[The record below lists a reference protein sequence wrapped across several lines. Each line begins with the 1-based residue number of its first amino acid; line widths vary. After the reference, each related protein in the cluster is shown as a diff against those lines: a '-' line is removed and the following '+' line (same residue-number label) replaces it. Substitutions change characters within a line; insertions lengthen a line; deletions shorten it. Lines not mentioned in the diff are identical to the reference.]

1 MILIKTQNELL
12 TENEELKSQIS
23 TLEKLN
29 EWYQEQLKLSKKRLF
44 GSSSEKTDE
53 TMEQINL
60 FNEAEAEH
68 TPINPEPTVET
79 ITYRRKKQRG
89 QREKTLENL
98 PVETIEYTLED
109 TTCPKCGE
117 SIAYHVKGN
126 QERA

>member
-1 MILIKTQNELL
+1 VVLIKTQNELL
-12 TENEELKSQIS
+12 AENEELKSQIS
-23 TLEKLN
+23 MLVKLN

-53 TMEQINL
+53 TMEQLNL

-89 QREKTLENL
+89 QREKDLENL
-98 PVETIEYTLED
+98 HVETIE
-109 TTCPKCGE
+109 
-117 SIAYHVKGN
+117 
-126 QERA
+126 